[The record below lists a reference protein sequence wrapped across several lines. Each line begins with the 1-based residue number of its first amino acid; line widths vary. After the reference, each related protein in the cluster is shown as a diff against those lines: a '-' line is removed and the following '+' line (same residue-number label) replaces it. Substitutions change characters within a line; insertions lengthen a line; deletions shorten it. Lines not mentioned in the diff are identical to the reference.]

1 MKSLIRLILG
11 VVCLVVSVTFI
22 FNIISSKID
31 SIEVPKSENELTA
44 SPQILSSQTDNKVN
58 AYIVKTYNNNIAV
71 FEEGREEPYRIFD
84 TDTRILPKTDQE
96 RLDKGIRVTNYS
108 DLKRLLEDYTS

>member
-1 MKSLIRLILG
+1 MNLLVRLILT
-11 VVCLVVSVTFI
+11 VVCLAVSVTFI
-22 FNIISSKID
+22 FNIMSSKID
-31 SIEVPKSENELTA
+31 SIEVPKSEKELT
-44 SPQILSSQTDNKVN
+44 SNQQILSSQTDNKVK
-58 AYIVKTYNNNIAV
+58 AYIIRNYNNNIAV

-84 TDTRILPKTDQE
+84 TDTRILPKVDQE